1 MGQFET
7 ANELS
12 ILQAGNNPEWI
23 RQSVNGNT
31 LEEDEDTPALLEDL
45 EIGPPNLP
53 GQGVTLDGAISTL
66 IAIQLRETPSYR
78 TCYITVDTLDTT
90 ADYTITING
99 NDISTSNPTTIDDLL
114 VDLKAAILADSV
126 VGQAAAT
133 PIINASLYD
142 ANGAVTYGTAAA
154 GEAAVKLKIVG
165 EAADDYTIE
174 IAATDTGVLACTAD
188 LMQSDIRLWALYDGV
203 VDSAIPSQWVPIKN
217 AEYSVD
223 YRGISERLDTAG
235 IDRIYVEISNPAA
248 GGDGA
253 DIIYQP
259 RLSIGPSVLP

>member
-1 MGQFET
+1 MGLFET

-31 LEEDEDTPALLEDL
+31 LEEDTDTPSLLDGL
-45 EIGPPNLP
+45 EVGPPSLSS
-53 GQGVTLDGAISTL
+53 QGVSLNDGISTL
-66 IAIQLRETPSYR
+66 VSIQLRETPAYR
-78 TCYITVDTLDTT
+78 TCYLTVDTLDTGAT
-90 ADYTITING
+90 YTITING
-99 NDISTSNPTTIDDLL
+99 SDIATSTPTTADDLL
-114 VDLKAAILADSV
+114 VDLKAAILVNAV

-142 ANGAVTYGTAAA
+142 STGAATDGTAA
-154 GEAAVKLKIVG
+154 GDAAATTLKIVG
-165 EAADDYTIE
+165 EAADDYTID
-174 IAATDTGVLACTAD
+174 ISATGSGVLACTAD
-188 LMQSDIRLWALYDGV
+188 LMQADIRLWALYDGV
-203 VDSAIPSQWVPIKN
+203 VGSDIPTQWSPIKD

-248 GGDGA
+248 GGDGD
-253 DIIYQP
+253 DIVYSP
-259 RLSIGPSVLP
+259 RLSIGPSVL